1 MLAGAAALI
10 TLGVACGS
18 TAAAPPA
25 PAAAVQKAAATNSP
39 VVYPSKV
46 TILAGEFKYSPNQ
59 IDLKAGQAVTLTI
72 VNQGQADHDIKTEM
86 PISGLSYTKADNDE
100 DEQADNASKNVFD
113 VDFNVGTTAV
123 VTFTPT
129 TPGSYVFHCD
139 EPGHTEAGMTG
150 TFVIH

>member
-1 MLAGAAALI
+1 
-10 TLGVACGS
+10 
-18 TAAAPPA
+18 
-25 PAAAVQKAAATNSP
+25 
-39 VVYPSKV
+39 V